1 MANFYDD
8 NGNKRFLDLEGLAYY
23 DEKIKGYVDAAQSEA
38 DGAAAQALVDA
49 KAYTDEKIGTLDS
62 AYTNVAAAIAGE
74 VTRATGVE
82 ADLLKAIND
91 EVKRAGD
98 AEKAN
103 ADNLTAEINRATKA
117 EEDLDKAVKA
127 AQKDVDDLDALV
139 GFVAGTGE
147 NDPKTVKAY
156 IDAKVSEINGDADDL
171 EARVKANEDAIE
183 LLNDGEDV
191 TGSVANT
198 AKLAAQKATTALVNG
213 APEALDTLKEIADW
227 ISEQQATGE
236 DGATQLVSKIEK
248 NASAIVAE
256 KTRAEKAESDLDKR
270 LQALE
275 GDGEGSVADQIKDA
289 VEALDAELD
298 QKWAEAQGLQL
309 HIKEVDGKITE
320 FSGDINTVAKTD
332 IDALFPTTSTPEVT
346 E

>member
-1 MANFYDD
+1 MAFYDE
-8 NGNKRFLDLEGLAYY
+8 NGNKRYLDLEGLAYY
-23 DEKIKGYVDAAQSEA
+23 DEKIKAYVNAAQAEA

-62 AYTNVAAAIAGE
+62 AYTNVAAAIVGE
-74 VTRATGVE
+74 ATRATNAE
-82 ADLLKAIND
+82 ADLLQAINN

-103 ADNLTAEINRATKA
+103 ADNLTTEVNRATEA
-117 EEDLDKAVKA
+117 EEALDTAVKA

-156 IDAKVSEINGDADDL
+156 IDAKVSEINDDASDL
-171 EARVKANEDAIE
+171 EDRVKANEDAID
-183 LLNDGEDV
+183 LLNGTSSEE
-191 TGSVANT
+191 GSVAY
-198 AKLAAQKATTALVNG
+198 AVNEAVTNLIDG

-227 ISEQQATGE
+227 IAEQEASGE
-236 DGATQLVSKIEK
+236 DGATKLVSKIEK
-248 NASAIVAE
+248 NAAAIVTE

-270 LQALE
+270 LAALE

-298 QKWAEAQGLQL
+298 QEASDTQGLSL

-320 FSGDINTVAKTD
+320 FSGDIATIAKSD
-332 IDALFPTTSTPEVT
+332 INKLFSIT